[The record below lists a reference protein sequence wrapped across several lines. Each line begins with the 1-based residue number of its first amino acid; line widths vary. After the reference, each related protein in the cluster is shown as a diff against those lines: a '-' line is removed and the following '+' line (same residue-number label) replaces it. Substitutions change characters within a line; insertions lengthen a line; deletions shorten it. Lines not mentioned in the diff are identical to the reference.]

1 MSFDTFTAVCVSHEL
16 DAALSGSKIEKIYQP
31 SRYTVVILCRR
42 GGETRRLLLCATPG
56 AARVGITETVRENP
70 KTPPSF
76 CQQLRRHISGATVA
90 GIYTLGFERAVE
102 IALDSHDELGFVC
115 KRYLIIEIMG
125 KYSNII
131 YAGDIDGKKK
141 ILGILRS
148 GDITEGKRPLVS
160 GAEYELPPSQG
171 KAMPIE
177 ETYDGFVSRMRASG
191 EKPCDEFILSAYA
204 GFAPIAAREVAFRA
218 GALGKLCC
226 DVECEKL
233 WTAFSAAIGAASG
246 TSGSDGAVPTVV
258 MRESGEPFDFS
269 FTDIV
274 QYGENAKKRC
284 FSSFSSML
292 DFYFESKDTAAILR
306 QKTHDIHTAVSGNR
320 AKLAK
325 KLNILK
331 KELADCDEMDKYKRF
346 GDLITA
352 SAYMLKQKAKYAD
365 VPDYYSCDGDKIETV
380 RIPLDEK
387 LTPAQN
393 AARYYKKY
401 TKLKTAKEI
410 LAEQIKIAETD
421 LEYLASVE
429 GAVALC
435 ESEADIDEI
444 RRELLLGGYL
454 HQSSEKGNQKP
465 ADKHVPKPARFIT
478 SGGRELI
485 CGRNNIQNDFVS
497 MKLARKHD
505 WWFHVKN
512 SAGAHVI
519 MLCEQGEEPDARDF
533 TEAAELAAY
542 YSSISDTQNAAVD
555 YTLVKNLKKPSGAKP
570 GKVVYYSNYTAYV
583 TPKLSVKKL

>member
-1 MSFDTFTAVCVSHEL
+1 MSFDTFTAVLVSREL
-16 DAALSGSKIEKIYQP
+16 DSALRGSKIEKIYQP
-31 SRYTVVILCRR
+31 SRYCIVLLCRK

-56 AARVGITETVRENP
+56 ASRVGITETVRENP

-76 CQQLRRHISGATVA
+76 CQQLRRHISGAAVS

-102 IALDSHDELGFVC
+102 IALDSYDELGFAC
-115 KRYLIIEIMG
+115 KRYLIVEIMG

-141 ILGILRS
+141 ILGLLRA

-160 GAEYELPPSQG
+160 GAEYELPPSQD
-171 KAMPIE
+171 KAMPTG
-177 ETYDGFVSRMRASG
+177 ETHDAFISRMSAAG
-191 EKPCDEFILSAYA
+191 EKPCEEFILSTYA

-218 GALGKLCC
+218 GALGRLCI
-226 DVECEKL
+226 DAEKESL
-233 WTAFSAAIGAASG
+233 WASFSEVAGAAD
-246 TSGSDGAVPTVV
+246 GSGAVPTVV
-258 MRESGEPFDFS
+258 MRENGEPFDFS
-269 FTDIV
+269 FVDIT
-274 QYGENAKKRC
+274 QYGENAKKKNFAG
-284 FSSFSSML
+284 FSEML

-320 AKLAK
+320 QKLAK

-331 KELADCDEMDKYKRF
+331 KELADCDEMDKYKRW

-352 SAYMLKQKAKYAD
+352 SAYMLRQKAKFAD
-365 VPDYYSCDGDKIETV
+365 VPDYYSAEGDTIETV
-380 RIPLDEK
+380 RVPLDEK

-393 AARYYKKY
+393 AAKYYRKY
-401 TKLKTAKEI
+401 TKLKTAKGI
-410 LAEQIKIAETD
+410 LAEQIRIAEAD
-421 LEYLASVE
+421 IEYLATVE
-429 GAVALC
+429 NAVSMC
-435 ESEADIDEI
+435 ETEADIDEI
-444 RRELLLGGYL
+444 RRELTLGGYL
-454 HQSSEKGNQKP
+454 HKTAEKCSP
-465 ADKHVPKPARFIT
+465 RAAEKHTPKVARFVT

-485 CGRNNIQNDFVS
+485 CGKNNIQNDYVS

-583 TPKLSVKKL
+583 TPKMSVKKL

>member
-1 MSFDTFTAVCVSHEL
+1 
-16 DAALSGSKIEKIYQP
+16 
-31 SRYTVVILCRR
+31 
-42 GGETRRLLLCATPG
+42 
-56 AARVGITETVRENP
+56 
-70 KTPPSF
+70 
-76 CQQLRRHISGATVA
+76 
-90 GIYTLGFERAVE
+90 
-102 IALDSHDELGFVC
+102 
-115 KRYLIIEIMG
+115 
-125 KYSNII
+125 
-131 YAGDIDGKKK
+131 
-141 ILGILRS
+141 
-148 GDITEGKRPLVS
+148 
-160 GAEYELPPSQG
+160 
-171 KAMPIE
+171 
-177 ETYDGFVSRMRASG
+177 
-191 EKPCDEFILSAYA
+191 
-204 GFAPIAAREVAFRA
+204 
-218 GALGKLCC
+218 
-226 DVECEKL
+226 
-233 WTAFSAAIGAASG
+233 
-246 TSGSDGAVPTVV
+246 
-258 MRESGEPFDFS
+258 
-269 FTDIV
+269 
-274 QYGENAKKRC
+274 
-284 FSSFSSML
+284 
-292 DFYFESKDTAAILR
+292 DTAAILR

-331 KELADCDEMDKYKRF
+331 KELADCDEMGKYKRF

-352 SAYMLKQKAKYAD
+352 SAYMLKQKAKFAD

-387 LTPAQN
+387 LTPSQN

-429 GAVALC
+429 VAVSLC
-435 ESEADIDEI
+435 ESEADTDEI
-444 RRELLLGGYL
+444 RRELILGGYL
-454 HQSSEKGNQKP
+454 RQASEKGNPKP
-465 ADKHVPKPARFIT
+465 VDKHMPKPARFLT

-485 CGRNNIQNDFVS
+485 CGRNNIQNDYVS

-583 TPKLSVKKL
+583 TPKLSAKKL